1 MEETR
6 KSNKGITLIAL
17 VITIIILLILA
28 SITIA
33 TLMGEKGI
41 LNKSQTA
48 KEENNEKTATEIMNL
63 KITDAQMWS
72 YVEKQRMPTLKE
84 LSLSLKEDKEISYV
98 TEKSQKI
105 ADTKYD
111 VPSDTPSSIYT
122 KLNEYPYEFEIDANL
137 RLASIDGIKV
147 SNSETPPPSS
157 GISEDDIRR
166 IVREELDQ
174 KMGEIQVNGIYETI
188 FEGSATQDN
197 KTYTLTKS
205 INDYRYL
212 IVYAKLKN
220 SPDGPAVTSSCIDK
234 SCYFIGT
241 RASQFIAAPAY
252 DEWCYVAHYCFP
264 TDKSFVIN
272 EIGVHGWEGT
282 PEIFLIKGVK

>member
-1 MEETR
+1 MAGVVLTFAIGKNGIINNAEIVGEET
-6 KSNKGITLIAL
+6 NK
-17 VITIIILLILA
+17 
-28 SITIA
+28 
-33 TLMGEKGI
+33 
-41 LNKSQTA
+41 Q
-48 KEENNEKTATEIMNL
+48 TATEKINL
-63 KITDAQMWS
+63 KIINAQMGS

-111 VPSDTPSSIYT
+111 VPSDNPSSIYT
-122 KLNEYPYEFEIDANL
+122 KLNEYPYEFEIDTNL
-137 RLASIDGIKV
+137 RLASINGIKV
-147 SNSETPPPSS
+147 SDSETNPPSS

-166 IVREELDQ
+166 IVREELD
-174 KMGEIQVNGIYETI
+174 KKIADIQVNGIYETI
-188 FEGSATQDN
+188 FEGNASEMQ
-197 KTYTLTKS
+197 KTYNLTKS

-252 DEWCYVAHYCFP
+252 DEWCYVPHYYFP

-272 EIGVHGWEGT
+272 EIGVHGWKGT

>member
-33 TLMGEKGI
+33 TLTGENGI

-63 KITDAQMWS
+63 KITDAQMGS

-111 VPSDTPSSIYT
+111 VPSDNPSSIYT

-137 RLASIDGIKV
+137 RLASINGIKV
-147 SNSETPPPSS
+147 SDSETNPPSS

-174 KMGEIQVNGIYETI
+174 KIGEIQVYWIYETI
-188 FEGSATQDN
+188 FEGSAKQNN
-197 KTYTLTKS
+197 KTYTLSKS

-212 IVYAKLKN
+212 IVYAKMNN
-220 SPDGPAVTSSCIDK
+220 SEGEIASCCIDK
-234 SCYFIGT
+234 SCYKIGT
-241 RASQFIAAPAY
+241 SYSQFIGAHAA
-252 DEWCYVAHYCFP
+252 DDWCYSCHYYFS
-264 TDKSFVIN
+264 TDKNLTIN
-272 EIGVHGWEGT
+272 DIGSVGWEGT

>member
-1 MEETR
+1 MEKTR

-33 TLMGEKGI
+33 TLTGENGI

-63 KITDAQMWS
+63 KITNAQIQSYAEKQEMPS
-72 YVEKQRMPTLKE
+72 LQYLANMLCEDEEMQYVELETQKQARLKE
-84 LSLSLKEDKEISYV
+84 ITVGLA
-98 TEKSQKI
+98 T
-105 ADTKYD
+105 
-111 VPSDTPSSIYT
+111 SIFT
-122 KLNEYPYEFEIDANL
+122 KLKDYPYEFEIDANL

-147 SNSETPPPSS
+147 SDSETPPPSF

-174 KMGEIQVNGIYETI
+174 KIGEIQVYGIYETI
-188 FEGSATQDN
+188 FEGSAKQNN
-197 KTYTLTKS
+197 KTYTLSKS

-212 IVYAKLKN
+212 IVYAKMNN
-220 SPDGPAVTSSCIDK
+220 SEGEIASCCIDK
-234 SCYFIGT
+234 SCYKIGT
-241 RASQFIAAPAY
+241 SYSQFIGAHAA
-252 DEWCYVAHYCFP
+252 DDWCYSCHYYFS
-264 TDKSFVIN
+264 TDKNLTIN
-272 EIGVHGWEGT
+272 DIGSVGWEGT

>member
-1 MEETR
+1 MKNFK

-33 TLMGEKGI
+33 TLTGENGI

-63 KITDAQMWS
+63 KITNAQIQSYAEKQEMPS
-72 YVEKQRMPTLKE
+72 LQYLANMLCEDEEMQYVELETQKQARLKE
-84 LSLSLKEDKEISYV
+84 ITVGLA
-98 TEKSQKI
+98 T
-105 ADTKYD
+105 
-111 VPSDTPSSIYT
+111 SIFT
-122 KLNEYPYEFEIDANL
+122 KLKDYPYEFEIDANL

-147 SNSETPPPSS
+147 SDSETPPPSF

-174 KMGEIQVNGIYETI
+174 KIGEIQVYGIYETI
-188 FEGSATQDN
+188 FEGSAKQNN
-197 KTYTLTKS
+197 KTYTLSKS

-212 IVYAKLKN
+212 IVYAKMNN
-220 SPDGPAVTSSCIDK
+220 SEGEIASCCIDK
-234 SCYFIGT
+234 SCYKIGT
-241 RASQFIAAPAY
+241 SYSQFIGAHAA
-252 DEWCYVAHYCFP
+252 DDWCYSCHYYFS
-264 TDKSFVIN
+264 TDKNLTIN
-272 EIGVHGWEGT
+272 DIGSVGWEGT

>member
-1 MEETR
+1 MR
-6 KSNKGITLIAL
+6 KLKKSNKGITLIAL

-28 SITIA
+28 GITIA
-33 TLMGEKGI
+33 TLTVENGI

-63 KITDAQMWS
+63 KITNAQIQSYAEKQKMPS
-72 YVEKQRMPTLKE
+72 LQYLANMLCEDEEMQYVELETQKQAKLKE
-84 LSLSLKEDKEISYV
+84 ITVGLA
-98 TEKSQKI
+98 T
-105 ADTKYD
+105 
-111 VPSDTPSSIYT
+111 SIFT
-122 KLNEYPYEFEIDANL
+122 KLKDYPYEFEIDANL

-212 IVYAKLKN
+212 IVYAKMNN
-220 SPDGPAVTSSCIDK
+220 SEGEIASCCIDK
-234 SCYFIGT
+234 SCYKIGT
-241 RASQFIAAPAY
+241 SYSQFIGAHAA
-252 DEWCYVAHYCFP
+252 DDWCYSCHYYFS
-264 TDKSFVIN
+264 TDKNLTIN
-272 EIGVHGWEGT
+272 DIGSVGWEGT

>member
-1 MEETR
+1 MR
-6 KSNKGITLIAL
+6 KLKKSNKGITLIAL

-28 SITIA
+28 GITIA
-33 TLMGEKGI
+33 TLTVENGI

-63 KITDAQMWS
+63 KITNAQIQSYAEKQKMPS
-72 YVEKQRMPTLKE
+72 LQYLANMLCEDEEMQYVELETQKQAKLKE
-84 LSLSLKEDKEISYV
+84 ITVGLA
-98 TEKSQKI
+98 T
-105 ADTKYD
+105 
-111 VPSDTPSSIYT
+111 SIFT
-122 KLNEYPYEFEIDANL
+122 KLKDYPYEFEIDANL

-147 SNSETPPPSS
+147 SDSETTPPSS

-174 KMGEIQVNGIYETI
+174 KIGEIQVNGIYETI
-188 FEGSATQDN
+188 FEGSAKQNN

-212 IVYAKLKN
+212 IVYAKMNN
-220 SPDGPAVTSSCIDK
+220 SEGEIASCCIDK
-234 SCYFIGT
+234 SCYKIGT
-241 RASQFIAAPAY
+241 SYSQFIGAHAA
-252 DEWCYVAHYCFP
+252 DDWCYSCHYYFS
-264 TDKSFVIN
+264 TDKNLTIN
-272 EIGVHGWEGT
+272 DIGSVGWEGT

>member
-1 MEETR
+1 MR
-6 KSNKGITLIAL
+6 KLKKSNKGITLIAL

-28 SITIA
+28 GITIA
-33 TLMGEKGI
+33 TLTVENGI

-63 KITDAQMWS
+63 KITNAQIQSYAEKQKMPS
-72 YVEKQRMPTLKE
+72 LQYLANMLCEDEEMQYVELETQKQAKLKE
-84 LSLSLKEDKEISYV
+84 ITVGLA
-98 TEKSQKI
+98 T
-105 ADTKYD
+105 
-111 VPSDTPSSIYT
+111 SIFT
-122 KLNEYPYEFEIDANL
+122 KLKDYPYEFEIDANL

-174 KMGEIQVNGIYETI
+174 KIGEIQVNGIYETI
-188 FEGSATQDN
+188 FEGSAKQNN

-212 IVYAKLKN
+212 IVYAKMNN
-220 SPDGPAVTSSCIDK
+220 SEGEIASCCIDK
-234 SCYFIGT
+234 SCYKIGT
-241 RASQFIAAPAY
+241 SYSQFIGAHAA
-252 DEWCYVAHYCFP
+252 DDWCYSCHYYFS
-264 TDKSFVIN
+264 TDKNLTIN
-272 EIGVHGWEGT
+272 DIGSVGWEGT

>member
-1 MEETR
+1 MR
-6 KSNKGITLIAL
+6 KLKKSNKGITLIAL

-28 SITIA
+28 GITIA
-33 TLMGEKGI
+33 TLTVENGI

-63 KITDAQMWS
+63 KITNAQIQSYAEKQKMPS
-72 YVEKQRMPTLKE
+72 LQYLANMLCEDEEMQYVELETQKQAKLKE
-84 LSLSLKEDKEISYV
+84 ITVGLA
-98 TEKSQKI
+98 T
-105 ADTKYD
+105 
-111 VPSDTPSSIYT
+111 SIFT
-122 KLNEYPYEFEIDANL
+122 KLKDYPYEFEIDANL

-174 KMGEIQVNGIYETI
+174 KIGEIQVNGIYETI
-188 FEGSATQDN
+188 FEGSAKQNN
-197 KTYTLTKS
+197 KTYTLSKS

-212 IVYAKLKN
+212 IVYAKMNN
-220 SPDGPAVTSSCIDK
+220 SEGEIASCCIDK
-234 SCYFIGT
+234 SCYKIGT
-241 RASQFIAAPAY
+241 SYSQFIGAHAA
-252 DEWCYVAHYCFP
+252 DDWCYSCHYYFS
-264 TDKSFVIN
+264 TDKNLTIN
-272 EIGVHGWEGT
+272 DIGSVGWEGT

>member
-1 MEETR
+1 MR
-6 KSNKGITLIAL
+6 KLKKSNKGITLIAL

-28 SITIA
+28 GITIA
-33 TLMGEKGI
+33 TLTVENGI

-63 KITDAQMWS
+63 KITNAQIQSYAEKQKMPS
-72 YVEKQRMPTLKE
+72 LQYLANMLCEDEEMQYVELETQKQAKLKE
-84 LSLSLKEDKEISYV
+84 ITVGLA
-98 TEKSQKI
+98 T
-105 ADTKYD
+105 
-111 VPSDTPSSIYT
+111 SIFT
-122 KLNEYPYEFEIDANL
+122 KLKDYPYEFEIDANL

-147 SNSETPPPSS
+147 SNSETTPPSS

-188 FEGSATQDN
+188 FEGSAKQNN
-197 KTYTLTKS
+197 KTYTLSKS

-212 IVYAKLKN
+212 IVYAKMNN
-220 SPDGPAVTSSCIDK
+220 SEGEIASCCIDK
-234 SCYFIGT
+234 SCYKIGT
-241 RASQFIAAPAY
+241 SYSQFIGAHAA
-252 DEWCYVAHYCFP
+252 DDWCYSCHYYFS
-264 TDKSFVIN
+264 TDKNLTIN
-272 EIGVHGWEGT
+272 DIGSVGWEGT